1 MCVCIDDEPLEK
13 YPVDIDDDNL
23 DWNLQVI
30 NLVVRLLHHHR
41 MIIMLLTS
49 TCSIIFPNRSQRD
62 KHCRGQDFVVLDD
75 SILLASPYTWRF
87 RCF

>member
-1 MCVCIDDEPLEK
+1 MCVCIYDEPLEK
-13 YPVDIDDDNL
+13 YPVDIDDDDL

-49 TCSIIFPNRSQRD
+49 TCSIIFPYRSQRD
-62 KHCRGQDFVVLDD
+62 KNEGIAYSTL
-75 SILLASPYTWRF
+75 
-87 RCF
+87 